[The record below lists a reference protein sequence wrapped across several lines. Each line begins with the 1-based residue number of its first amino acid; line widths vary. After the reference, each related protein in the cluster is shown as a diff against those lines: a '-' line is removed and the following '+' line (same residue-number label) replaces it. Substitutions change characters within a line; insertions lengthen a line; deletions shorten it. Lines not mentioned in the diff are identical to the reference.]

1 MRDIEEYQE
10 LQQQEIGWKRFSFM
24 HKFCEG
30 QWDELYYFLVIEEL
44 QRRQMYQS
52 ELDEELEHAYHV
64 WQKKFVSSD
73 YTRLG
78 KDIT

>member
-1 MRDIEEYQE
+1 MSCI
-10 LQQQEIGWKRFSFM
+10 I
-24 HKFCEG
+24 
-30 QWDELYYFLVIEEL
+30 FLVIEEL

-64 WQKKFVSSD
+64 LAEKFVSSD

-78 KDIT
+78 KILLDGFHNVRSGGHYVDFEAPDLGRE

>member
-1 MRDIEEYQE
+1 
-10 LQQQEIGWKRFSFM
+10 M
-24 HKFCEG
+24 HKISEG

-64 WQKKFVSSD
+64 LAVKFVSSD

-78 KDIT
+78 